1 MRSQI
6 SLKNKINEINI
17 CQIDVG
23 TKNVFYKTMNDMK
36 NESRKLF
43 FDTSSEEC
51 VIILLFSVDGIDSF

>member
-23 TKNVFYKTMNDMK
+23 TKNVFYKTMNDK
-36 NESRKLF
+36 ESRKLF